1 LKKNLHIP
9 PVLPPHGEGWQNA
22 VRNEHGEEPEE
33 ICVGA
38 WEELGVE
45 GQAGREEE
53 AWDAQE
59 ISCSLVDRSEEGLES
74 PVEEEEEQLES

>member
-1 LKKNLHIP
+1 MP
-9 PVLPPHGEGWQNA
+9 PPHGEGWQNGA
-22 VRNEHGEEPEE
+22 RNAHSEEPEE
-33 ICVGA
+33 TCIGA

-59 ISCSLVDRSEEGLES
+59 ISCSLVW
-74 PVEEEEEQLES
+74 